1 MVEKYK
7 LFSNTLFTLFWVLT
21 CYGFVVQFLPIP
33 ESLITVLLIICDFVL
48 AVMGVATLR
57 KRADVIIIL
66 SFVAISFTSTVIVN
80 RLGLVTYFNG
90 IRDFFGLLFVI
101 PVLRWFF
108 NSKYKERFIASVD
121 KQLKFWLYLQAVC
134 ATIQFIVFDT
144 FDDVGGSMGDGASG
158 FLSMFLYLVSFYFV
172 RKNWDVDHYF
182 RNLKA
187 NLRYVILLYP
197 SFLNET
203 KASFVYVLLYFV
215 LLMKYDKNM
224 LLRMVYIV
232 PLSIAA
238 LVLLFNI
245 YCSVTN
251 QDPAEV
257 FSVEFLE
264 QYMVAGDVD
273 LDFTIEMAQK
283 LQDGDFDD
291 SLESEWWTVDVPR
304 YAKFAI
310 VMPIMSS
317 YPGGYMFGLGVG
329 HFKGSRLLGTT
340 DFAKEYKWAIQSS
353 RVWSFTVFMQLGI
366 LGLLWFIAYI
376 IYIFRGKLY
385 GPLAK
390 RMQLFMIACVVV
402 IFFYNE
408 MFRLPNLC
416 MMFFYVLCVI
426 HTPVEKGSK
435 KVPESPKPNALSLK
449 Q

>member
-1 MVEKYK
+1 MIEKYK

-33 ESLITVLLIICDFVL
+33 ESVITILLIICDL
-48 AVMGVATLR
+48 SLLILGLATLR
-57 KRADVIIIL
+57 NKADIVIIL
-66 SFVAISFTSTVIVN
+66 SFFAISFTSTVIVN
-80 RLGLVTYFNG
+80 RLGFITYFNG

-108 NSKYKERFIASVD
+108 DSKYKEQFIASVE
-121 KQLKFWLYLQAVC
+121 KQLKFWLYLQAFC
-134 ATIQFIVFDT
+134 ATIQFFVFDT

-172 RKNWDVDHYF
+172 RKNWDSDHYF
-182 RNLKA
+182 RSLKE

-203 KASFVYVLLYFV
+203 KASFLYILLYFV
-215 LLMKYDKNM
+215 LLMKYDKT
-224 LLRMVYIV
+224 LLLKMIYIV
-232 PLSIAA
+232 PLSVAG
-238 LVLLFNI
+238 LVLLFNV
-245 YCSVTN
+245 YCSITN
-251 QDPAEV
+251 QDPSEV
-257 FSVEFLE
+257 FSIDFLE

-310 VMPIMSS
+310 VVPIMGS
-317 YPGGYMFGLGVG
+317 YPGGYLFGLGVG

-340 DFAKEYKWAIQSS
+340 DFAKEYQWAIQSS
-353 RVWSFTVFMQLGI
+353 RVWAFTVFMQLGL
-366 LGLLWFIAYI
+366 LGIVWFLAFIAYI
-376 IYIFRGKLY
+376 FRGNLY
-385 GPLAK
+385 GPMAK
-390 RMQLFMIACVVV
+390 RVQLFLMACVFV

-408 MFRLPNLC
+408 TFRLPNLC
-416 MMFFYVLCVI
+416 MMMFFILFVI
-426 HTPVEKGSK
+426 HSPSAGNHENIEARQKEK
-435 KVPESPKPNALSLK
+435 LLLD
-449 Q
+449 